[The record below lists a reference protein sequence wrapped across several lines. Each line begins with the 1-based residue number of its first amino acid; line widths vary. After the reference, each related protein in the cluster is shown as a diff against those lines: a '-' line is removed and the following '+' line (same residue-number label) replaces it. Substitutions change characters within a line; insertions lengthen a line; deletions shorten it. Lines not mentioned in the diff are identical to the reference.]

1 MVIFLLCLFRLLNGR
16 LILRVLKLAVPC
28 FLDTGDS
35 LVAEMEP
42 ALELG
47 ALLNTL
53 LVICLILAAILLV
66 KLLLSQMAQL
76 KRDLYNLTE
85 IHS

>member
-1 MVIFLLCLFRLLNGR
+1 MVIFLLCLFRLLNSR
-16 LILRVLKLAVPC
+16 LGLRVLKLAVPC
-28 FLDTGDS
+28 FLDAGNS
-35 LVAEMEP
+35 LVAEVEP

-47 ALLNTL
+47 ALFDVL
-53 LVICLILAAILLV
+53 LVIALILATILLV

-85 IHS
+85 VHS

>member
-1 MVIFLLCLFRLLNGR
+1 MVIFLLCLFRLLNSR
-16 LILRVLKLAVPC
+16 LRLRVLKLAVPC
-28 FLDTGDS
+28 FLDAGNS
-35 LVAEMEP
+35 LVAEVEP

-47 ALLNTL
+47 ALFNVF
-53 LVICLILAAILLV
+53 LVIALILAAILLV

-85 IHS
+85 VHS

>member
-28 FLDTGDS
+28 FLDAGDS
-35 LVAEMEP
+35 LVTEMEP

-47 ALLNTL
+47 ALLNAL